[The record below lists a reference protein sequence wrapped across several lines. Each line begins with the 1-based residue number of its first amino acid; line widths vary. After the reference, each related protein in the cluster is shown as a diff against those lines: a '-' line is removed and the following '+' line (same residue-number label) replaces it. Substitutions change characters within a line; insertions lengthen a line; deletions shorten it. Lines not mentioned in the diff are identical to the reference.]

1 MGPGEDAE
9 VGTVTL
15 ANRITIFRLFMAPL
29 FIALI
34 YGHSSEREWL
44 RFFALGVYAVAAL
57 SDLIDGFIARRFQQ
71 QTKLG
76 ARLDPLADKL
86 LINLGFVFVA
96 ANNHF
101 DPAIPMWFAAVVAFR
116 DVTLVVAAYLI
127 NKRVRQIEIKSR
139 FLGKMTAVFQM
150 VVLLAVLLKLPAT
163 SYFMYATLVVTLLS
177 FVDYSYIGLRQAW
190 QAPS

>member
-1 MGPGEDAE
+1 VGPGEDAE

-34 YGHSSEREWL
+34 YGYSPEREWL

-101 DPAIPMWFAAVVAFR
+101 DPEIPMEFAAVVAFR

-127 NKRVRQIEIKSR
+127 NKRVRQIEIKPR

-150 VVLLAVLLKLPAT
+150 VVLLAVLFKLQAT

-177 FVDYSYIGLRQAW
+177 LVDYSYIGLRQAW
-190 QAPS
+190 KAPS